1 MASQSAVP
9 VGSCR
14 TTEEGRRWLGGCL
27 GDLITHITKHT
38 HTHMHTHT
46 HARTRYYIVHTQY
59 STRAHE
65 SVCFT
70 HTVYANHT
78 NVGLPERFWV
88 VSFIEE
94 MESESHVWHHLQHPV
109 SSYEWTC
116 QEGETPLHSSM
127 GATHTSFC
135 FAPCTYLYMYTM
147 LKATHFITT
156 YN

>member
-1 MASQSAVP
+1 MRVEFCHTPDMLQCIGCVRRTLCIPHTVYNTHTREREAYRDTVSQSAVP

-27 GDLITHITKHT
+27 KDLITHIAKTHT
-38 HTHMHTHT
+38 HTHMH
-46 HARTRYYIVHTQY
+46 ARGTSVHTQY

-88 VSFIEE
+88 ISLIEE
-94 MESESHVWHHLQHPV
+94 MESESHVGHHL
-109 SSYEWTC
+109 
-116 QEGETPLHSSM
+116 
-127 GATHTSFC
+127 
-135 FAPCTYLYMYTM
+135 
-147 LKATHFITT
+147 
-156 YN
+156 